1 MINNINS
8 AVAQDFD
15 DFDDDIDFEDFDE
28 LTIRK
33 DEHNE
38 IVKEFDEAVAKN
50 SVMTVNKEETL
61 KALEEYKNKKNNKVI
76 KQAKTEVQQYIEEEQ
91 QQKLLVYKSNYLVN
105 ASYKLTLNEQRIILL
120 AISKLDSR
128 EQYHSKTI
136 QIKSDEFCK
145 RFSVKKSDFY
155 NTINLTLDS
164 LFSRVVRIRNDEIKH
179 EFRFISSKKYYN
191 NLSYFEITF
200 SNEIMNYL
208 IDLKDNF
215 SKYNLKHV
223 VNFKNKHSV
232 RVYELLN
239 EFSYKNIKKRVIT
252 IEELKKCLDL
262 KNEYSRFNSFRE
274 SVIDKAVNEID
285 KYTNISVKYNKIYNS
300 NKSVEAIEFIFSFKC
315 NDVENKAKIN
325 TDKKFYNKRKMEEK
339 NSDIKAKKIGMGLV
353 L

>member
-1 MINNINS
+1 MTIDNSNN
-8 AVAQDFD
+8 AFVLDDDLYDD
-15 DFDDDIDFEDFDE
+15 DFNLYDDDFDE
-28 LTIRK
+28 LVIK
-33 DEHNE
+33 KSE
-38 IVKEFDEAVAKN
+38 
-50 SVMTVNKEETL
+50 S
-61 KALEEYKNKKNNKVI
+61 EEYNKNKKDNEVI
-76 KQAKTEVQQYIEEEQ
+76 KQAETKAKQLNNKEELKEEE

-200 SNEIMNYL
+200 SNEIMDYL

-252 IEELKKCLDL
+252 IEELKECLNL

-274 SVIDKAVNEID
+274 SVIDKAVNEIN

-300 NKSVEAIEFIFSFKC
+300 NKSVEAIEFVFSFKY
-315 NDVENKAKIN
+315 NDVENKTTNNYKI
-325 TDKKFYNKRKMEEK
+325 KKRNNVSNKNRNYTK
-339 NSDIKAKKIGMGLV
+339 SVDLV

>member
-1 MINNINS
+1 MIIDNSNN
-8 AVAQDFD
+8 AFDLFD
-15 DFDDDIDFEDFDE
+15 DDDDIDFN
-28 LTIRK
+28 
-33 DEHNE
+33 NE
-38 IVKEFDEAVAKN
+38 IIKEFDEAVAKN
-50 SVMTVNKEETL
+50 SVITTSAEQT
-61 KALEEYKNKKNNKVI
+61 KNKKNNDVI
-76 KQAKTEVQQYIEEEQ
+76 RQVKTEEQ

-105 ASYKLTLNEQRIILL
+105 ASYKLSLNEQRIILL

-128 EQYHSKTI
+128 EEFCDKTI
-136 QIKSDEFCK
+136 QIKSNEFCD
-145 RFSVKKSDFY
+145 RFKIKKSDFY

-164 LFSRVVRIRNDEIKH
+164 LFNRVVRIRNDEIKH

-215 SKYNLKHV
+215 SRYDLKHV

-232 RVYELLN
+232 RIYEMLN
-239 EFSYKNIKKRVIT
+239 EFRYKNIKKRVIS
-252 IEELKKCLDL
+252 INELKECLDL

-274 SVIDKAVNEID
+274 SVIDKAVNEIN

-300 NKSVEAIEFIFSFKC
+300 NKSVEAIEFVFNFKYS
-315 NDVENKAKIN
+315 DVENKAKIN

>member
-1 MINNINS
+1 MTIDNSNN
-8 AVAQDFD
+8 AFVLDDDLYDD
-15 DFDDDIDFEDFDE
+15 DFNLYDDDFDE
-28 LTIRK
+28 LVIK
-33 DEHNE
+33 KSD
-38 IVKEFDEAVAKN
+38 
-50 SVMTVNKEETL
+50 S
-61 KALEEYKNKKNNKVI
+61 EEYNKNKKNNEVI
-76 KQAKTEVQQYIEEEQ
+76 KQAETKVKQLNNKEELKEEE
-91 QQKLLVYKSNYLVN
+91 QKLLVYKSNYLVN

-128 EQYHSKTI
+128 EEVCERTI
-136 QIKSDEFCK
+136 QIKSNEFCE
-145 RFSVKKSDFY
+145 RFKIKKSDFY

-164 LFSRVVRIRNDEIKH
+164 LFNRVVRIRNDEIKH

-215 SKYNLKHV
+215 SRYDLKHV

-232 RVYELLN
+232 RIYEMLN
-239 EFSYKNIKKRVIT
+239 EFRYKNIKKRVIK
-252 IEELKKCLDL
+252 IEELKECLDL
-262 KNEYSRFNSFRE
+262 KNEYSRFNSFRQ
-274 SVIDKAVNEID
+274 SVIDKAVNEINEH
-285 KYTNISVKYNKIYNS
+285 TNISVKYNKIYNS
-300 NKSVEAIEFIFSFKC
+300 NKSVEAIEFVFSFKYQ
-315 NDVENKAKIN
+315 DVENKAKIN

>member
-1 MINNINS
+1 MIIDNSNN
-8 AVAQDFD
+8 AVELDNDFDFDEFDDFD
-15 DFDDDIDFEDFDE
+15 DFDE
-28 LTIRK
+28 LVIK
-33 DEHNE
+33 EAENHE
-38 IVKEFDEAVAKN
+38 IVKEFDDAVAKN
-50 SVMTVNKEETL
+50 NVITTNKEQ
-61 KALEEYKNKKNNKVI
+61 N
-76 KQAKTEVQQYIEEEQ
+76 EV
-91 QQKLLVYKSNYLVN
+91 QQKLLVYKSNHLVN

-128 EQYHSKTI
+128 EQYSNRTV

-155 NTINLTLDS
+155 NTINLTLNS
-164 LFSRVVRIRNDEIKH
+164 LFSRVVRIKNNEIKH

-200 SNEIMNYL
+200 SNEIMDYL

-215 SKYNLKHV
+215 SRYNLKHI

-232 RVYELLN
+232 RIYELLN
-239 EFSYKNIKKRVIT
+239 EFSYKNIKKRIIK
-252 IEELKKCLDL
+252 IEELKECLDL

-274 SVIDKAVNEID
+274 SVIDKAINEINE
-285 KYTNISVKYNKIYNS
+285 YTNINVKYNKIYNS
-300 NKSVEAIEFIFSFKC
+300 SKSVEAIEFIFSFKYK
-315 NDVENKAKIN
+315 DVENKSKTNIN
-325 TDKKFYNKRKMEEK
+325 KKFYNTDKNREK

>member
-8 AVAQDFD
+8 AVAQEFD
-15 DFDDDIDFEDFDE
+15 DFNDDIDFEDFDE
-28 LTIRK
+28 LEIRK

-50 SVMTVNKEETL
+50 SVMTVSKEETL
-61 KALEEYKNKKNNKVI
+61 KALEEYKNKKNNK
-76 KQAKTEVQQYIEEEQ
+76 AKTEVQQHIKEEQ

-105 ASYKLTLNEQRIILL
+105 ASYKLSLNEQRIILL

-128 EQYHSKTI
+128 EQYYNRTV

-155 NTINLTLDS
+155 NTINLTLES
-164 LFSRVVRIRNDEIKH
+164 LFNRVVRIRNDDIKH

-200 SNEIMNYL
+200 SDEIMNYL
-208 IDLKDNF
+208 VDLKDNF
-215 SKYNLKHV
+215 SRYDLKHV

-232 RVYELLN
+232 RIYEMLN
-239 EFSYKNIKKRVIT
+239 EFKYKNIKKRVIK
-252 IEELKKCLDL
+252 IEELKECLDL
-262 KNEYSRFNSFRE
+262 KNEYLRFNSFRE
-274 SVIDKAVNEID
+274 SVIDKAVNEIN
-285 KYTNISVKYNKIYNS
+285 KHTNISVKYNKVYNS
-300 NKSVEAIEFIFSFKC
+300 NKSVEAIEFVFNFKYD
-315 NDVENKAKIN
+315 DVENKTTNNYKIR
-325 TDKKFYNKRKMEEK
+325 KRNNVSNRNYTK
-339 NSDIKAKKIGMGLV
+339 SVDLV

>member
-1 MINNINS
+1 MTIDNSNN
-8 AVAQDFD
+8 AFVLDDDLYDD
-15 DFDDDIDFEDFDE
+15 DFNLYDDDFDE
-28 LTIRK
+28 LVIK
-33 DEHNE
+33 KSEP
-38 IVKEFDEAVAKN
+38 
-50 SVMTVNKEETL
+50 
-61 KALEEYKNKKNNKVI
+61 EEYNKNKKDNEVI
-76 KQAKTEVQQYIEEEQ
+76 KQAETKVKQLNNKEELKEEE

-145 RFSVKKSDFY
+145 RFNVKKSDFY

-200 SNEIMNYL
+200 SDEIMSYL
-208 IDLKDNF
+208 VDLKDNF
-215 SKYNLKHV
+215 SKYDLKNV

-232 RVYELLN
+232 RLYEMLN
-239 EFSYKNIKKRVIT
+239 EFKYKNIKKRVIK
-252 IEELKKCLDL
+252 IEELKECLDL
-262 KNEYSRFNSFRE
+262 KNEYSRFNSFRQ
-274 SVIDKAVNEID
+274 SVIDKAVNEINEH
-285 KYTNISVKYNKIYNS
+285 TNISVKYNKIYNS
-300 NKSVEAIEFIFSFKC
+300 NKSVEAIEFVFSFKY
-315 NDVENKAKIN
+315 NDVENKTTNNYKI
-325 TDKKFYNKRKMEEK
+325 KKRNNVSNKNRNYTK
-339 NSDIKAKKIGMGLV
+339 SVDLV

>member
-50 SVMTVNKEETL
+50 SVMTVSKEETL

-76 KQAKTEVQQYIEEEQ
+76 RQAKTEVQQHIEEEQ

-105 ASYKLTLNEQRIILL
+105 ASYKLSLNEQRIILL

-128 EQYHSKTI
+128 EEFCERTI
-136 QIKSDEFCK
+136 QIKSNEFCE
-145 RFSVKKSDFY
+145 RFKIKKSDFY

-164 LFSRVVRIRNDEIKH
+164 LFNRVVRIKNDEIKH

-200 SNEIMNYL
+200 SEQIMGYL

-215 SKYNLKHV
+215 SRYDLKHV

-252 IEELKKCLDL
+252 IEELKECLDL

-274 SVIDKAVNEID
+274 SVIDKAINEINEH
-285 KYTNISVKYNKIYNS
+285 TNINVKYNKIYNS
-300 NKSVEAIEFIFSFKC
+300 SKSVEAIEFIFSFKYK
-315 NDVENKAKIN
+315 DVENKTTNNYKI
-325 TDKKFYNKRKMEEK
+325 KKRNNVSNRNRNYTK
-339 NSDIKAKKIGMGLV
+339 SVDLV